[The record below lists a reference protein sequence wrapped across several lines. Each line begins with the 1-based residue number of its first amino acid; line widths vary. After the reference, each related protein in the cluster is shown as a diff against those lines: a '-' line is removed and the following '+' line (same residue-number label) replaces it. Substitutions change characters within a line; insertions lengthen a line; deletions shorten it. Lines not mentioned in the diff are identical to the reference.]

1 MDMSRALRLAA
12 TALAAIAAA
21 TGGAAAAQPLVES
34 PRCEPGSKLKLGDD
48 TVAFVAVPGGRLTG
62 AYRTP
67 GRRPFARFHRTNAN
81 GVPTVFGVLSA
92 VVNRKCRSTWYRVQ
106 LPMRPNGI
114 TGFVRASAVG
124 VTKVRARI
132 EVDLTARRVTLF
144 RNGEE
149 VLSTRAGI
157 GTPRTPTPVGR
168 YYVTQR
174 LIPRYPGGPF
184 GVGAVGISAF
194 SNVLTGWTQGGPVAI
209 HGTNQPQLLGQR
221 VSNGCIRVLN
231 AAIRRIFAAALPG
244 TPVLIHR

>member
-1 MDMSRALRLAA
+1 MSRALRLAA
-12 TALAAIAAA
+12 TALAAIAAPA
-21 TGGAAAAQPLVES
+21 GGAAAVAQPADE
-34 PRCEPGSKLKLGDD
+34 PARCAAGSTLKLVYD
-48 TVAFVAVPGGRLTG
+48 TVAYAAVPGGRLTT
-62 AYRTP
+62 AYRAP
-67 GRRPFARFHRTNAN
+67 GRGPFARFRRTNAN

-92 VVNRKCRSTWYRVQ
+92 VVNRKCRSTWYRLQ
-106 LPMRPNGI
+106 LPMRPNGV
-114 TGFVRASAVG
+114 TGFIRASALG
-124 VTKVRARI
+124 VTKVRGRI

-144 RNGEE
+144 QDGEE
-149 VLSTRAGI
+149 VLSTRAAI

-174 LIPRYPGGPF
+174 LIPRDPGGPF

-231 AAIRRIFAAALPG
+231 SAIRRIFAVALPG

>member
-1 MDMSRALRLAA
+1 MDMSRALRRLVPVAA
-12 TALAAIAAA
+12 AALAAAAA
-21 TGGAAAAQPLVES
+21 VAQPQAEAGQCA
-34 PRCEPGSKLKLGDD
+34 RGAKLKVGDD
-48 TVAFVAVPGGRLTG
+48 TVAWVAVPGGRLTT
-62 AYRTP
+62 AYRAP
-67 GRRPFARFHRTNAN
+67 GRHPFARLHRTNAN
-81 GVPTVFGVLSA
+81 GVPTVLGVLSA

-106 LPMRPNGI
+106 LPLRPNGV
-114 TGFVRASAVG
+114 TGFVRATAVG
-124 VTKVRARI
+124 ITKVHARI
-132 EVDLTARRVTLF
+132 DVDLTARTVTLF
-144 RNGEE
+144 KDGEK
-149 VLSTRAGI
+149 VLSTRAAI

-184 GVGAVGISAF
+184 GLGAVGISAF

-221 VSNGCIRVLN
+221 VSNGCIRVHN